1 MLTCSA
7 GLTKLTTF
15 FRVLEAWCHCNFR
28 KTEALKVNK
37 FGRTYRTGT
46 QAAQVIVVR
55 SYYFLN
61 LYENVQLA
69 KRDIVTAVIYYYIT
83 IEFHY
88 EKDDS
93 HLLAYGGVGTE
104 VSYFCYIC
112 HKNIKISAKMSI
124 NVFPVHNTSIR

>member
-1 MLTCSA
+1 M
-7 GLTKLTTF
+7 
-15 FRVLEAWCHCNFR
+15 
-28 KTEALKVNK
+28 EALKVNK

-61 LYENVQLA
+61 LYENVLLA
-69 KRDIVTAVIYYYIT
+69 KRDIVTTVIYYYIP

-93 HLLAYGGVGTE
+93 RLLAYRCVGTE

-112 HKNIKISAKMSI
+112 HKNIKILAI
-124 NVFPVHNTSIR
+124 FPIHNTSIR